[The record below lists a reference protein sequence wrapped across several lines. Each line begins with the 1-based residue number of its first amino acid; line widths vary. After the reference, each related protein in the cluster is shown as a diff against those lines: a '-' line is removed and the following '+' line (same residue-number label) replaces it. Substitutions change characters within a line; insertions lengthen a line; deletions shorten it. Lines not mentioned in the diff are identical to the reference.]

1 MHRQEQQQ
9 LHCRAEVREKSEHIQ
24 KCNLRSLWITTT
36 KAAQP
41 LLLVMGRVKIPLSWI
56 THRKIEFYPILFF
69 IFQFS
74 HRTHYIVPRRIRAI
88 VASTSNSS
96 RKMSFFSYT
105 MRSTSTQSARHRR
118 RVSAVPR
125 TSHSPT
131 PSHPSCAAIFVPS
144 FCLVSKQWWSFF
156 VFFLLIFRCC
166 VFPTAQLAQLSYA
179 YSTNNLYIFVSLQ
192 LSPNEFIGIWI
203 IKKWRACLTAR
214 QVDFE

>member
-24 KCNLRSLWITTT
+24 KSNLRSLWITTT

-56 THRKIEFYPILFF
+56 THRKIEFYPIF
-69 IFQFS
+69 FQFS

-96 RKMSFFSYT
+96 RKMSYFSYT

-131 PSHPSCAAIFVPS
+131 PSRPSCAAIFVPS
-144 FCLVSKQWWSFF
+144 FCLVSKQWWSLF
-156 VFFLLIFRCC
+156 VFLSLDFSVLCFSHSSASSALL
-166 VFPTAQLAQLSYA
+166 
-179 YSTNNLYIFVSLQ
+179 
-192 LSPNEFIGIWI
+192 
-203 IKKWRACLTAR
+203 CLF
-214 QVDFE
+214 DE